1 MARADESVF
10 HVLYLDYLFFCGR
23 SETGTADSVAG
34 SERSE
39 SISIVPALSVRQEQ
53 CSESPKKNKKKAANR
68 EKPIELPFMSLIT
81 QRIILRK
88 LR

>member
-1 MARADESVF
+1 M
-10 HVLYLDYLFFCGR
+10 DYFFGR
-23 SETGTADSVAG
+23 SEIVTADSVAG
-34 SERSE
+34 VTNDSDEQDTVIYGS
-39 SISIVPALSVRQEQ
+39 SLVSQLPYTPHPLSVRYNVAKVR
-53 CSESPKKNKKKAANR
+53 KKQKKAANR